1 MIDRQHLRIV
11 RAIDAEGTMTEAAKS
26 LFLTQS
32 ALSHAMKK
40 LEAHFDVPLW
50 KKDGRK
56 LTLTQAG
63 QSVLGLAHRVLPQFE
78 HTEAQL
84 RRFADGKQGILRIGM
99 ECYPCFEWLL
109 KVVAP
114 FLKAFPDVDVDV
126 RRAFSFGGL
135 QALHGYDIDILLTP
149 DPLSLDT
156 ITYTPVFEYEQ
167 VLVMDEHHPLAEK
180 PYIAPQDLS
189 NETLITYPVE
199 LSRLDVFTHFLTP
212 ANCTLHLHFAL
223 CTLHLTPAT
232 CTLHLHVALCTMHA
246 TPANIPPPSPFT
258 LPVGRDKT
266 IETTEII
273 LQMVAAGRG
282 VTALPK
288 WLIDESKESD
298 LLTCRSLGEQGVSK
312 TLYLGH
318 RKAQDV
324 LGFVDDFIA
333 LSQTH
338 KP

>member
-1 MIDRQHLRIV
+1 MRII
-11 RAIDAEGTMTEAAKS
+11 RAIDAEGSMTEAAKS

-40 LEAHFDVPLW
+40 LEAHFNVPLW
-50 KKDGRK
+50 NKDGRR

-167 VLVMDEHHPLAEK
+167 VLVMDKHHPLVEK
-180 PYIAPQDLS
+180 PFITPKDLS

-212 ANCTLHLHFAL
+212 ANCTVRQH
-223 CTLHLTPAT
+223 
-232 CTLHLHVALCTMHA
+232 
-246 TPANIPPPSPFT
+246 
-258 LPVGRDKT
+258 KT

-288 WLIDESKESD
+288 WLIDESKESE
-298 LLTCRSLGEQGVSK
+298 LLACRSLGEQGVSK

-324 LGFVDDFIA
+324 LGFVDDFIE

-338 KP
+338 KPR

>member
-1 MIDRQHLRIV
+1 
-11 RAIDAEGTMTEAAKS
+11 MTEAAKS

-50 KKDGRK
+50 KKDGIR

-167 VLVMDEHHPLAEK
+167 VLVMDKYHPLAKK
-180 PYIAPQDLS
+180 PFITPQDLS
-189 NETLITYPVE
+189 SETLITYPVE

-212 ANCTLHLHFAL
+212 ANCTVKQH
-223 CTLHLTPAT
+223 
-232 CTLHLHVALCTMHA
+232 
-246 TPANIPPPSPFT
+246 
-258 LPVGRDKT
+258 KT

-298 LLTCRSLGEQGVSK
+298 LLACRSLGEQGVSK

-333 LSQTH
+333 LSQRH

>member
-1 MIDRQHLRIV
+1 MRII
-11 RAIDAEGTMTEAAKS
+11 RAIDAEGSMTEAAKS

-40 LEAHFDVPLW
+40 LEAHFNVPLW
-50 KKDGRK
+50 NKDGRR

-156 ITYTPVFEYEQ
+156 IIYTPVFEYEQ
-167 VLVMDEHHPLAEK
+167 VLVMDKHHPLAEK
-180 PYIAPQDLS
+180 PFITPKDLS

-212 ANCTLHLHFAL
+212 ANCTVRQH
-223 CTLHLTPAT
+223 
-232 CTLHLHVALCTMHA
+232 
-246 TPANIPPPSPFT
+246 
-258 LPVGRDKT
+258 KT

-288 WLIDESKESD
+288 WLIDESKESE
-298 LLTCRSLGEQGVSK
+298 LLACRSLGKQGVSK

-324 LGFVDDFIA
+324 LGFVDDFIE

-338 KP
+338 KPR

>member
-1 MIDRQHLRIV
+1 
-11 RAIDAEGTMTEAAKS
+11 
-26 LFLTQS
+26 
-32 ALSHAMKK
+32 
-40 LEAHFDVPLW
+40 
-50 KKDGRK
+50 
-56 LTLTQAG
+56 
-63 QSVLGLAHRVLPQFE
+63 
-78 HTEAQL
+78 
-84 RRFADGKQGILRIGM
+84 
-99 ECYPCFEWLL
+99 
-109 KVVAP
+109 
-114 FLKAFPDVDVDV
+114 
-126 RRAFSFGGL
+126 FSFGGL

-149 DPLSLDT
+149 DPLSLET

-167 VLVMDEHHPLAEK
+167 VLVMDKHHPLVEK
-180 PYIAPQDLS
+180 PFVTPKDLS

-212 ANCTLHLHFAL
+212 ANCTVRQH
-223 CTLHLTPAT
+223 
-232 CTLHLHVALCTMHA
+232 
-246 TPANIPPPSPFT
+246 
-258 LPVGRDKT
+258 KT

>member
-1 MIDRQHLRIV
+1 MIDRHHLKIV

-50 KKDGRK
+50 KKEGRR

-84 RRFADGKQGILRIGM
+84 QKFADGKQGILRIGM

-149 DPLSLDT
+149 DPLQLDT

-167 VLVMDEHHPLAEK
+167 VLVMDKHHNLAEK
-180 PYIAPQDLS
+180 SFVTPKDLS

-199 LSRLDVFTHFLTP
+199 HSRLDIFTHFLTP
-212 ANCTLHLHFAL
+212 ANCTVKQH
-223 CTLHLTPAT
+223 
-232 CTLHLHVALCTMHA
+232 
-246 TPANIPPPSPFT
+246 
-258 LPVGRDKT
+258 KT

-288 WLIDESKESD
+288 WLVEESKERD
-298 LLTCRSLGEQGVSK
+298 LLAYRSLGEQGVSK

-318 RKAQDV
+318 RKTQDV
-324 LGFVDDFIA
+324 LGFVDDFIT

-338 KP
+338 KPELF

>member
-40 LEAHFDVPLW
+40 LDAHFEVPLW
-50 KKDGRK
+50 KKEGRR

-99 ECYPCFEWLL
+99 ECYPCFKWLL

-156 ITYTPVFEYEQ
+156 IAYTPVFEYEQ
-167 VLVMDEHHPLAEK
+167 VLVMDKHHPLADK
-180 PYIAPQDLS
+180 PFIKPQDLS

-199 LSRLDVFTHFLTP
+199 LSRLDIFTHFLTP
-212 ANCTLHLHFAL
+212 ANCTVRQH
-223 CTLHLTPAT
+223 
-232 CTLHLHVALCTMHA
+232 
-246 TPANIPPPSPFT
+246 
-258 LPVGRDKT
+258 KT

-288 WLIDESKESD
+288 WLIDESKERD
-298 LLTCRSLGEQGVSK
+298 LLTYRSLGEVGVSK

-333 LSQTH
+333 LSQAH

>member
-50 KKDGRK
+50 KKDGRR

-84 RRFADGKQGILRIGM
+84 LRFADGKQGILRIGM

-167 VLVMDEHHPLAEK
+167 VLVMDKHHPLAEK

-212 ANCTLHLHFAL
+212 ANCTVKQH
-223 CTLHLTPAT
+223 
-232 CTLHLHVALCTMHA
+232 
-246 TPANIPPPSPFT
+246 
-258 LPVGRDKT
+258 KT

>member
-40 LEAHFDVPLW
+40 LEAHFEVPLW
-50 KKDGRK
+50 KKEGRR

-156 ITYTPVFEYEQ
+156 IAYTPVFEYEQ
-167 VLVMDEHHPLAEK
+167 VLVMDKHHPLADK
-180 PYIAPQDLS
+180 PFIKPQDLS

-199 LSRLDVFTHFLTP
+199 LSRLDIFTHFLTP
-212 ANCTLHLHFAL
+212 ANCTVRQH
-223 CTLHLTPAT
+223 
-232 CTLHLHVALCTMHA
+232 
-246 TPANIPPPSPFT
+246 
-258 LPVGRDKT
+258 KT

-288 WLIDESKESD
+288 WLIDESKERD
-298 LLTCRSLGEQGVSK
+298 LLTYRSLGEVGVSK
-312 TLYLGH
+312 TLYLWH

-333 LSQTH
+333 LSQAH

>member
-50 KKDGRK
+50 KKEGRR

-63 QSVLGLAHRVLPQFE
+63 ESVLGLAHRVLPQFE

-167 VLVMDEHHPLAEK
+167 VLVMGKNHPLVEK
-180 PYIAPQDLS
+180 SIVTPKDLS

-212 ANCTLHLHFAL
+212 ANCTVKQH
-223 CTLHLTPAT
+223 
-232 CTLHLHVALCTMHA
+232 
-246 TPANIPPPSPFT
+246 
-258 LPVGRDKT
+258 KT

-282 VTALPK
+282 ITALPK
-288 WLIDESKESD
+288 WLIDESKERE
-298 LLTCRSLGEQGVSK
+298 LLEYRSLGEQGVSK

-318 RKAQDV
+318 RKALDA

-333 LSQTH
+333 LAQTH
-338 KP
+338 TP

>member
-50 KKDGRK
+50 KKDGRR

-167 VLVMDEHHPLAEK
+167 VLVMDKHHPLAK
-180 PYIAPQDLS
+180 KSFITPQDLS
-189 NETLITYPVE
+189 SETLITYPVE

-212 ANCTLHLHFAL
+212 ANCTVKQH
-223 CTLHLTPAT
+223 
-232 CTLHLHVALCTMHA
+232 
-246 TPANIPPPSPFT
+246 
-258 LPVGRDKT
+258 KT

-298 LLTCRSLGEQGVSK
+298 LLACRSLGEQGVSK

-333 LSQTH
+333 LSQSH

>member
-1 MIDRQHLRIV
+1 
-11 RAIDAEGTMTEAAKS
+11 
-26 LFLTQS
+26 
-32 ALSHAMKK
+32 
-40 LEAHFDVPLW
+40 
-50 KKDGRK
+50 
-56 LTLTQAG
+56 
-63 QSVLGLAHRVLPQFE
+63 
-78 HTEAQL
+78 
-84 RRFADGKQGILRIGM
+84 M

-167 VLVMDEHHPLAEK
+167 VLVMGKNHPLVEK
-180 PYIAPQDLS
+180 SIVTPKDLS

-212 ANCTLHLHFAL
+212 ANCTVKQH
-223 CTLHLTPAT
+223 
-232 CTLHLHVALCTMHA
+232 
-246 TPANIPPPSPFT
+246 
-258 LPVGRDKT
+258 KT

-282 VTALPK
+282 ITALPK
-288 WLIDESKESD
+288 WLIDESKERE
-298 LLTCRSLGEQGVSK
+298 LLEYRSLGEQGVSK

-318 RKAQDV
+318 RKALDA

-333 LSQTH
+333 LAQTH
-338 KP
+338 TP

>member
-50 KKDGRK
+50 KKDGRR

-212 ANCTLHLHFAL
+212 ANCTVRQH
-223 CTLHLTPAT
+223 
-232 CTLHLHVALCTMHA
+232 
-246 TPANIPPPSPFT
+246 
-258 LPVGRDKT
+258 KT

>member
-40 LEAHFDVPLW
+40 LEVHFDIPLW
-50 KKDGRK
+50 KKDGRR

-212 ANCTLHLHFAL
+212 ANCTVRQH
-223 CTLHLTPAT
+223 
-232 CTLHLHVALCTMHA
+232 
-246 TPANIPPPSPFT
+246 
-258 LPVGRDKT
+258 KT

>member
-1 MIDRQHLRIV
+1 
-11 RAIDAEGTMTEAAKS
+11 MTEAAKS

-50 KKDGRK
+50 KKDGRR

-84 RRFADGKQGILRIGM
+84 RRFADGKQGILCIGM

-156 ITYTPVFEYEQ
+156 ITYAPVFEYEQ
-167 VLVMDEHHPLAEK
+167 VLVMDKHHPLAK
-180 PYIAPQDLS
+180 KSFITPQDLS
-189 NETLITYPVE
+189 SETLITYPVE

-212 ANCTLHLHFAL
+212 ANCTVKQH
-223 CTLHLTPAT
+223 
-232 CTLHLHVALCTMHA
+232 
-246 TPANIPPPSPFT
+246 
-258 LPVGRDKT
+258 KT

-298 LLTCRSLGEQGVSK
+298 LLACRSLGEQGVSK

-333 LSQTH
+333 LSQRH

>member
-50 KKDGRK
+50 KKDGRR

-167 VLVMDEHHPLAEK
+167 VLVMDKHHPLAKK
-180 PYIAPQDLS
+180 PFITPQDLS
-189 NETLITYPVE
+189 SETLITYPVE

-212 ANCTLHLHFAL
+212 ANCTVKQH
-223 CTLHLTPAT
+223 
-232 CTLHLHVALCTMHA
+232 
-246 TPANIPPPSPFT
+246 
-258 LPVGRDKT
+258 KT

-282 VTALPK
+282 VTALPR

-298 LLTCRSLGEQGVSK
+298 LLACRSLGEQGVSK

-333 LSQTH
+333 LSQSH

>member
-11 RAIDAEGTMTEAAKS
+11 RAIATEGTMTEAAKS

-40 LEAHFDVPLW
+40 LEAHFGVQLW
-50 KKDGRK
+50 KKEGRK

-135 QALHGYDIDILLTP
+135 QALHGFDIDILLTP
-149 DPLSLDT
+149 DPLSLET

-167 VLVMDEHHPLAEK
+167 VLVMNKHHPLVK
-180 PYIAPQDLS
+180 KSFVMPKDLG

-212 ANCTLHLHFAL
+212 ANCTVKQH
-223 CTLHLTPAT
+223 
-232 CTLHLHVALCTMHA
+232 
-246 TPANIPPPSPFT
+246 
-258 LPVGRDKT
+258 KT

-288 WLIDESKESD
+288 WLIEESKERDS
-298 LLTCRSLGEQGVSK
+298 LEYRSLGKLGVSK

-333 LSQTH
+333 LSQSY

>member
-1 MIDRQHLRIV
+1 
-11 RAIDAEGTMTEAAKS
+11 MTEAAKS

-50 KKDGRK
+50 KKDGRR

-156 ITYTPVFEYEQ
+156 ITYAPVFEYEQ
-167 VLVMDEHHPLAEK
+167 VLVMDKYHPLAKK
-180 PYIAPQDLS
+180 PFITPQDLS
-189 NETLITYPVE
+189 SETLITYPVE

-212 ANCTLHLHFAL
+212 ANCTVKQH
-223 CTLHLTPAT
+223 
-232 CTLHLHVALCTMHA
+232 
-246 TPANIPPPSPFT
+246 
-258 LPVGRDKT
+258 KT

-298 LLTCRSLGEQGVSK
+298 LLACRSLGEQGLSK

-333 LSQTH
+333 LSQRH

>member
-1 MIDRQHLRIV
+1 
-11 RAIDAEGTMTEAAKS
+11 MTEAAKS

-50 KKDGRK
+50 KKDGRR

-156 ITYTPVFEYEQ
+156 ITYAPVFEYEQ
-167 VLVMDEHHPLAEK
+167 VLVMDKHHPLAK
-180 PYIAPQDLS
+180 KSFITPQDLS
-189 NETLITYPVE
+189 SETLITYPVE

-212 ANCTLHLHFAL
+212 ANCTVKQH
-223 CTLHLTPAT
+223 
-232 CTLHLHVALCTMHA
+232 
-246 TPANIPPPSPFT
+246 
-258 LPVGRDKT
+258 KT

-298 LLTCRSLGEQGVSK
+298 LLACRSLGEQGVSK

-333 LSQTH
+333 LSQRH

>member
-50 KKDGRK
+50 KKDGRR

-149 DPLSLDT
+149 DPLSLET
-156 ITYTPVFEYEQ
+156 ITYTPVFKYEQ
-167 VLVMDEHHPLAEK
+167 VLVMDKPHPLAEK
-180 PYIAPQDLS
+180 PFVTPKDLS

-212 ANCTLHLHFAL
+212 ANCTVRQH
-223 CTLHLTPAT
+223 
-232 CTLHLHVALCTMHA
+232 
-246 TPANIPPPSPFT
+246 
-258 LPVGRDKT
+258 KT

>member
-1 MIDRQHLRIV
+1 MRII
-11 RAIDAEGTMTEAAKS
+11 RAIDAEGSMTEAAKS

-40 LEAHFDVPLW
+40 LEAHFNVPLW
-50 KKDGRK
+50 NKDGRR

-63 QSVLGLAHRVLPQFE
+63 QSVLGLANRVLPQFE

-167 VLVMDEHHPLAEK
+167 VLVMDKHHPLVEK
-180 PYIAPQDLS
+180 PFITPKDLS

-212 ANCTLHLHFAL
+212 ANCTVRQH
-223 CTLHLTPAT
+223 
-232 CTLHLHVALCTMHA
+232 
-246 TPANIPPPSPFT
+246 
-258 LPVGRDKT
+258 KT

-288 WLIDESKESD
+288 WLIDESKESE
-298 LLTCRSLGEQGVSK
+298 LLACRSLGEQGVSK

-324 LGFVDDFIA
+324 LGFVDDFIS

>member
-40 LEAHFDVPLW
+40 LEAHFEVPLW
-50 KKDGRK
+50 KKEGRR

-156 ITYTPVFEYEQ
+156 IAYTPVFEYEQ
-167 VLVMDEHHPLAEK
+167 VLVMDKHHPLADK
-180 PYIAPQDLS
+180 PFIKPQDLS
-189 NETLITYPVE
+189 NERLITYPVE
-199 LSRLDVFTHFLTP
+199 LSRLDIFTHFLTP
-212 ANCTLHLHFAL
+212 ANCTVRQH
-223 CTLHLTPAT
+223 
-232 CTLHLHVALCTMHA
+232 
-246 TPANIPPPSPFT
+246 
-258 LPVGRDKT
+258 KT

-288 WLIDESKESD
+288 WLIDESKERD
-298 LLTCRSLGEQGVSK
+298 LLTYRSLGEVGVSK

-333 LSQTH
+333 LSQAH

>member
-40 LEAHFDVPLW
+40 LEAHFEVPLW
-50 KKDGRK
+50 KKEGRR

-156 ITYTPVFEYEQ
+156 IAYTPVFEYEQ
-167 VLVMDEHHPLAEK
+167 VLVMDKHHPLADK
-180 PYIAPQDLS
+180 PFIKPQDLS

-199 LSRLDVFTHFLTP
+199 LSRLDIFTHFLTP
-212 ANCTLHLHFAL
+212 ANCTVRQH
-223 CTLHLTPAT
+223 
-232 CTLHLHVALCTMHA
+232 
-246 TPANIPPPSPFT
+246 
-258 LPVGRDKT
+258 KT

-288 WLIDESKESD
+288 WLIDESKED
-298 LLTCRSLGEQGVSK
+298 
-312 TLYLGH
+312 
-318 RKAQDV
+318 RKSV
-324 LGFVDDFIA
+324 V
-333 LSQTH
+333 
-338 KP
+338 

>member
-50 KKDGRK
+50 KKDGRR

-149 DPLSLDT
+149 DPLSLET

-167 VLVMDEHHPLAEK
+167 VLVMDKHHPLAEK
-180 PYIAPQDLS
+180 PFVTPKDLS

-212 ANCTLHLHFAL
+212 ANCTVRQH
-223 CTLHLTPAT
+223 
-232 CTLHLHVALCTMHA
+232 
-246 TPANIPPPSPFT
+246 
-258 LPVGRDKT
+258 KT

-282 VTALPK
+282 VTATRRIK
-288 WLIDESKESD
+288 N
-298 LLTCRSLGEQGVSK
+298 
-312 TLYLGH
+312 
-318 RKAQDV
+318 AV
-324 LGFVDDFIA
+324 LG
-333 LSQTH
+333 S
-338 KP
+338 

>member
-1 MIDRQHLRIV
+1 MRII
-11 RAIDAEGTMTEAAKS
+11 RAIDAEGSMTEAAKS

-40 LEAHFDVPLW
+40 LEAHFNVPLW
-50 KKDGRK
+50 NKDGRR

-63 QSVLGLAHRVLPQFE
+63 QSVLGLANRVLPQFE

-156 ITYTPVFEYEQ
+156 IIYTPVFEYEQ
-167 VLVMDEHHPLAEK
+167 VLVMDKHHPLVEK
-180 PYIAPQDLS
+180 PFITPKDLS

-212 ANCTLHLHFAL
+212 ANCTVRQH
-223 CTLHLTPAT
+223 
-232 CTLHLHVALCTMHA
+232 
-246 TPANIPPPSPFT
+246 
-258 LPVGRDKT
+258 KT

-288 WLIDESKESD
+288 WLIDESKESE
-298 LLTCRSLGEQGVSK
+298 LLACRSLGEQGVSK

-324 LGFVDDFIA
+324 LGFVDDFIS

>member
-40 LEAHFDVPLW
+40 LEAHFEVPLW
-50 KKDGRK
+50 KKEGRR

-156 ITYTPVFEYEQ
+156 IAYTPVFEYEQ
-167 VLVMDEHHPLAEK
+167 VLVMDKHHPLADK
-180 PYIAPQDLS
+180 PFIKPQDLS

-199 LSRLDVFTHFLTP
+199 LSRLDIFTHFLTP
-212 ANCTLHLHFAL
+212 ANCTVRQH
-223 CTLHLTPAT
+223 
-232 CTLHLHVALCTMHA
+232 
-246 TPANIPPPSPFT
+246 
-258 LPVGRDKT
+258 KT

-288 WLIDESKESD
+288 WLIDESKERD
-298 LLTCRSLGEQGVSK
+298 LLTYRSLGEVGVSK

-333 LSQTH
+333 LSQAN

>member
-1 MIDRQHLRIV
+1 
-11 RAIDAEGTMTEAAKS
+11 MTEAAKS

-50 KKDGRK
+50 KKDGRR

-156 ITYTPVFEYEQ
+156 ITYAPVFEYEQ
-167 VLVMDEHHPLAEK
+167 VLVMDKHHPLAK
-180 PYIAPQDLS
+180 KSFITPQDLS
-189 NETLITYPVE
+189 SETLITYPVE

-212 ANCTLHLHFAL
+212 ANCTVKQH
-223 CTLHLTPAT
+223 
-232 CTLHLHVALCTMHA
+232 
-246 TPANIPPPSPFT
+246 
-258 LPVGRDKT
+258 KT
-266 IETTEII
+266 IETIEII

-298 LLTCRSLGEQGVSK
+298 LLACRSLGEQGVSK

-333 LSQTH
+333 LSQRH

>member
-50 KKDGRK
+50 KKDGRR

-167 VLVMDEHHPLAEK
+167 VLVMDKYHPLAKK
-180 PYIAPQDLS
+180 PFITPQDLS
-189 NETLITYPVE
+189 SETLITYPVE

-212 ANCTLHLHFAL
+212 ANCTVKQH
-223 CTLHLTPAT
+223 
-232 CTLHLHVALCTMHA
+232 
-246 TPANIPPPSPFT
+246 
-258 LPVGRDKT
+258 KT

-288 WLIDESKESD
+288 WLIDES
-298 LLTCRSLGEQGVSK
+298 
-312 TLYLGH
+312 
-318 RKAQDV
+318 
-324 LGFVDDFIA
+324 
-333 LSQTH
+333 
-338 KP
+338 

>member
-40 LEAHFDVPLW
+40 LEAHFEVPLW
-50 KKDGRK
+50 KKEGRR

-156 ITYTPVFEYEQ
+156 IAYTPVFEYEQ
-167 VLVMDEHHPLAEK
+167 VLVMDKHHPLADK
-180 PYIAPQDLS
+180 PFIKPQDLS

-199 LSRLDVFTHFLTP
+199 LSRLDIFTHFLTP
-212 ANCTLHLHFAL
+212 DNCTVRQH
-223 CTLHLTPAT
+223 
-232 CTLHLHVALCTMHA
+232 
-246 TPANIPPPSPFT
+246 
-258 LPVGRDKT
+258 KT

-288 WLIDESKESD
+288 WLIDESKERD
-298 LLTCRSLGEQGVSK
+298 LLTYRSLGEVGVSK

-333 LSQTH
+333 LSQAH

>member
-40 LEAHFDVPLW
+40 LEAHFEVPLW
-50 KKDGRK
+50 KKEGRR

-149 DPLSLDT
+149 DPLSLDN
-156 ITYTPVFEYEQ
+156 IAYTPVFEYEQ
-167 VLVMDEHHPLAEK
+167 VLVMDKHHPLADK
-180 PYIAPQDLS
+180 PFIKPQDLS

-199 LSRLDVFTHFLTP
+199 LSRLDIFTHFLTP
-212 ANCTLHLHFAL
+212 ANCTVRQH
-223 CTLHLTPAT
+223 
-232 CTLHLHVALCTMHA
+232 
-246 TPANIPPPSPFT
+246 
-258 LPVGRDKT
+258 KT

-288 WLIDESKESD
+288 WLIDESKERD
-298 LLTCRSLGEQGVSK
+298 LLTYRSLGEVGVSK

-333 LSQTH
+333 LSQAN

>member
-11 RAIDAEGTMTEAAKS
+11 KAIDDEGTMTEAAKS

-40 LEAHFDVPLW
+40 LEAHFEVPLW
-50 KKDGRK
+50 KKDGRR

-63 QSVLGLAHRVLPQFE
+63 QSVLALAHRVLPQFE

-149 DPLSLDT
+149 DPLSLET

-167 VLVMDEHHPLAEK
+167 VLVMDKHHPLADK
-180 PYIAPQDLS
+180 SYILPQDLAS
-189 NETLITYPVE
+189 ETLITYPVE

-212 ANCTLHLHFAL
+212 ANCTVKQH
-223 CTLHLTPAT
+223 
-232 CTLHLHVALCTMHA
+232 
-246 TPANIPPPSPFT
+246 
-258 LPVGRDKT
+258 KT

-273 LQMVAAGRG
+273 LQMVAASRG

-288 WLIDESKESD
+288 WLIEESQERE
-298 LLTCRSLGEQGVSK
+298 LLAFRSLGEYGVSK

-324 LGFVDDFIA
+324 LGFVDDFIN
-333 LSQTH
+333 LSQAH